1 MSPKKPQPQPQ
12 PLSMAEF
19 EKASAPGEPL
29 EALRARQE
37 ADAAW
42 AERAF
47 RGGELMGAPIRLQR
61 GRPKAGDPA
70 APTVVKAIRLPEAL
84 LKQLQIRAKAEGL
97 SLNALLQVA
106 AHEYLVHHR
115 GA

>member
-1 MSPKKPQPQPQ
+1 MTSKKKKGMSMSE
-12 PLSMAEF
+12 L
-19 EKASAPGEPL
+19 EKSAGPGEPL

-47 RGGELMGAPIRLQR
+47 RGEEPLGAPLRLRR
-61 GRPKAGDPA
+61 GRPKAGETA

-84 LKQLQIRAKAEGL
+84 LKQLQAQAKAEGL

-106 AHEYLVHHR
+106 AVDYLMHHR